1 VRSRSASR
9 SIAKVDCVRARARD
23 PCTIA
28 QDFIEMNSL
37 RAAIAAYGT
46 TALFVTLWSSGA
58 IFAEI
63 GIEHA
68 PAFAFLVLRFAL
80 ASAVLAV
87 IAAYR
92 RRWWPARGTRWRVAL
107 TGALLTGGYS
117 ICYLLALSR
126 GLTPGLLAVILG
138 AQPILTMLATQRR
151 YSVRRLAGLG
161 LAIIGLALVVHPSA
175 GGATTSAGGTAFGL
189 AALLCITVG
198 ALLQKRIEQAPI
210 DVLPLQNA
218 VSLLMC
224 AAIAP
229 TMPLAFKVDGPLV
242 VSLLWLGVVIS
253 VLAQLL
259 FYRLVRR
266 GDLVNVTSLFYLV
279 PIVTAWM
286 DYAFLGHRLDL
297 SEWLGMAAILL
308 GLTLVVRS
316 GDKPAL
322 RERAG

>member
-1 VRSRSASR
+1 
-9 SIAKVDCVRARARD
+9 
-23 PCTIA
+23 
-28 QDFIEMNSL
+28 MNSL
-37 RAAIAAYGT
+37 RAALAAYGT
-46 TALFVTLWSSGA
+46 TSLFVLLWSSGA

-68 PAFAFLVLRFAL
+68 PAFAFLLLRFAL
-80 ASAVLAV
+80 ASAVLAA
-87 IAAYR
+87 IAVYR
-92 RRWWPARGTRWRVAL
+92 RKWWPARGTRWRVAV

-126 GLTPGLLAVILG
+126 GLTPGLLAVVLG

-151 YSVRRLAGLG
+151 YSMRRLAGLG
-161 LAIIGLALVVHPSA
+161 LAVIGLALVVHPSGA
-175 GGATTSAGGTAFGL
+175 GAAVSAVGAAFGL

-218 VSLLMC
+218 ISLLMC

-229 TMPLAFKVDGPLV
+229 TMPLAFKFDGPLV

-286 DYAFLGHRLDL
+286 DYAFLGHRLDA

-308 GLTLVVRS
+308 GLTLVVRA